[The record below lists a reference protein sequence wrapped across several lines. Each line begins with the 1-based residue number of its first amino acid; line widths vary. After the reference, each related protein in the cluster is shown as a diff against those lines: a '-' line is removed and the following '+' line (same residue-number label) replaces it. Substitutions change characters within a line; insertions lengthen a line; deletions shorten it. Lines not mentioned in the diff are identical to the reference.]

1 VFSFAGTNVAF
12 GWGSWELDRTAD
24 RLASERKMQEIIM
37 VAVDNSPA
45 RLAEYGG
52 AHHSG
57 TNGLSP
63 YEKYEDFLINEL
75 KPAMDTRYRT
85 RSKAADTAVMG
96 SSMGGLCSIV
106 LAWEHPEVFGGAAS
120 LSGAF
125 MMNTNFL
132 NSGLRSYQ
140 GPRKDLRLYLD
151 CGSVDFMG
159 GDDGRALTTQVAAEL
174 RRIGY
179 PDSPP
184 FSIGTYAV
192 RRNGA
197 AVMLFIDEKP
207 ISQAELE
214 KVGLRRDKWK
224 EAGTSQHNEFYW
236 RLRVWRALEF
246 LFPSRVS
253 L

>member
-1 VFSFAGTNVAF
+1 
-12 GWGSWELDRTAD
+12 
-24 RLASERKMQEIIM
+24 
-37 VAVDNSPA
+37 
-45 RLAEYGG
+45 
-52 AHHSG
+52 
-57 TNGLSP
+57 
-63 YEKYEDFLINEL
+63 
-75 KPAMDTRYRT
+75 
-85 RSKAADTAVMG
+85 
-96 SSMGGLCSIV
+96 
-106 LAWEHPEVFGGAAS
+106 
-120 LSGAF
+120 
-125 MMNTNFL
+125 
-132 NSGLRSYQ
+132 
-140 GPRKDLRLYLD
+140 
-151 CGSVDFMG
+151 MG